1 MPIHKMKSVQFA
13 APTFE
18 EWKETA
24 EKTLK
29 SKPFNTL
36 VTKTAEGIDL
46 QPLYTKQDAVQQRVT
61 KPAFGWTIAQLVSA
75 GQADLFLQQAEESLE
90 RGNEAI
96 AYSGVNPFD
105 WSEEQL
111 QQLAQLLV
119 EHPVLFT
126 GIQKN
131 DPILQAFTYVKEEQ
145 RDAVKGIFISSEA
158 QLPETFTKVR
168 TAGADLWDVHHEGAD
183 AVTELALAL
192 AKAAQLA
199 EQAESFEAFTESFY
213 VRFAADTHFFME
225 IAKFRAFRVLWKLFN
240 EAYGREQVK
249 QVPLLAVTSLRSYS
263 KLDPYVNLLRGGNAA
278 FSAVLGGADW
288 LTVLPHDVL
297 TGSTVASSRY
307 ARNIQ
312 LILKEETHINHVLD
326 PAGGS
331 YFIESLTADL
341 VREAWSR
348 FLTVEE
354 DGGYDAF
361 VQSGAL
367 QQLFAEREKEIANGR
382 KTLIG
387 TNVYA
392 ELTDVDFTN
401 GLLVQRLAEPF
412 EALRAKDKAT
422 LPKAALLNFGAL
434 KDYKPRADFV
444 SGFLAVGG
452 MEALWSPSFES
463 IEQALNWISQEQ
475 PDYAVICSAAGEAE
489 QIITDFLASY
499 TGSAVIDAAGKYD
512 AELSEKW
519 KEDGLNGFVS
529 AGQDKISKLNA
540 IAAIKGGRSV
550 E

>member
-75 GQADLFLQQAEESLE
+75 DQADLFLQQAEEALE

-96 AYSGVNPFD
+96 TYSGTAPFD
-105 WSEEQL
+105 WSKEQL
-111 QQLAQLLV
+111 QQLANLLT
-119 EHPVLFT
+119 EHPMLFT

-131 DPILQAFTYVKEEQ
+131 DPILEAFNYIKEEQ

-158 QLPETFTKVR
+158 QLPETFTQVR
-168 TAGADLWDVHHEGAD
+168 TAGADLWDAHHEGAD

-199 EQAESFEAFTESFY
+199 EQAESFEAFTKSFY

-240 EAYGREQVK
+240 EAYSCEQVK

-297 TGSTVASSRY
+297 TGSTTVSSRY

-312 LILKEETHINHVLD
+312 LILKEETHIDHVLD

-341 VREAWSR
+341 VREAWNR
-348 FLTVEE
+348 FLAIEE
-354 DGGYDAF
+354 SGGYDAF
-361 VQSGAL
+361 IQSGAL
-367 QQLFAEREKEIANGR
+367 QQLYAEREKEIANGR

-401 GLLVQRLAEPF
+401 GLLVKRLAEPF
-412 EALRAKDKAT
+412 ETLRAKDKET
-422 LPKAALLNFGAL
+422 LPKTALLNFGAL

-452 MEALWSPSFES
+452 MEAQWSPSFES

-475 PDYAVICSAAGEAE
+475 PDYAVICSAASEAE

-499 TGSAVIDAAGKYD
+499 TGSTVIDAAGKYD

-519 KEDGLNGFVS
+519 QEAGLNGFVS